1 MIKEKINVVG
11 IDNINDHWVI
21 LNTQSKNSKPIEML
35 IEKVYKTV
43 CINLGS
49 KAQISE
55 KLDLEKSIRKAILNK
70 KHSFNFCWRT

>member
-1 MIKEKINVVG
+1 M
-11 IDNINDHWVI
+11 
-21 LNTQSKNSKPIEML
+21 NTQSKNLKPIEML

-55 KLDLEKSIRKAILNK
+55 KLDLEKSIRKAILNT
-70 KHSFNFCWRT
+70 KHSFNFC